1 MKHKFD
7 LVSEWHLAASPEK
20 VWPLLTQPES
30 WPGWWP
36 YVRKVELLEPGDADD
51 RGTLRRTVWTS
62 RLPYGFALLTR
73 TRSVEKNRLLVVDA
87 SGDLKGEGC
96 WELAAIPAGT
106 RVRYTWKVEVSGWMR
121 ALAFLLF
128 PVFVWNHHAVMRAG
142 AEGMA
147 RQLGVELIDY
157 RKLD

>member
-1 MKHKFD
+1 MKHDFD
-7 LVSEWHLAASPEK
+7 LVSEWHLAAPPEDI
-20 VWPLLTQPES
+20 WPLLTRAES

-51 RGTLRRTVWTS
+51 RGALRRTVWAS
-62 RLPYGFALLTR
+62 RLPYGFTLLTR
-73 TRSVEKNRLLVVDA
+73 TRNIEKNRLLVVEA
-87 SGDLKGEGC
+87 GGDLSGEGC
-96 WELAAIPAGT
+96 WELAPIPVGT
-106 RVRYTWKVEVSGWMR
+106 RVRYTWKVQVSGWMR
-121 ALAFLLF
+121 ALSFLLF

-147 RQLGVELIDY
+147 RELGVELIDY